1 MDMKTIGA
9 TLRSLRNAKGVS
21 LTTAAKDLEIS
32 ATALSCYEHG
42 TRIPRD
48 KVKIR
53 IADYYER
60 SIAAIF
66 YAENVH

>member
-9 TLRSLRNAKGVS
+9 TLRSLRDAKGVS

-32 ATALSCYEHG
+32 VTALSCYEHG

-60 SIAAIF
+60 PIAAIF